1 LNLIDEVDLDK
12 VLKEAAEAFVDD
24 NKFLEYVREKS
35 AHAIS
40 RFLEKRPLGDVMGAP
55 YVITC
60 RGKNGQ
66 DLTLSILTIEKEDL
80 LCNVLGSGNVLSPEE
95 IDGDE
100 GGLRLP
106 ISGNLSSDEDGNIE
120 VSILDHVAELIRN
133 AQNHGCWKVGVGGV
147 INAPPACIK
156 STSLDGLPLS
166 HVLQCAIELWEN
178 LDIDD
183 DELVEIA
190 IRDISYQIKLQNEI
204 DKQGNRGVVDGSQG
218 SWPEEASQICARHE
232 RQLTIP
238 QPPSFEVDVCNTFS
252 IDSRSSNS
260 ARQFDPRKDP
270 TILFV
275 SIKKLTCSLDD
286 FNFRIEPLVQKTI
299 FDPIFEGGGSLAI
312 KNASIKLRIEC
323 RKERIQKLGEE
334 VTVPVL
340 QLQEHDVGLEEVKF
354 KFKETGV
361 DWVLNKIVSNF
372 SDKIT
377 QIVIDNLK
385 DQIALS
391 INAAL
396 ENLNKYIEVNPEIML
411 KILGI
416 TIDDLEEN
424 IAWV

>member
-1 LNLIDEVDLDK
+1 MILTISLLPCQYLQD
-12 VLKEAAEAFVDD
+12 
-24 NKFLEYVREKS
+24 FLPK
-35 AHAIS
+35 IS
-40 RFLEKRPLGDVMGAP
+40 IPIERRPLGDVIGVP

-66 DLTLSILTIEKEDL
+66 DLTLSIVTIDKEDL
-80 LCNVLGSGNVLSPEE
+80 LCNVLGSGNVLSTEE

-100 GGLRLP
+100 GGIRLP
-106 ISGNLSSDEDGNIE
+106 MSGNLSSDEDGNVE

-147 INAPPACIK
+147 INASPARIK

-190 IRDISYQIKLQNEI
+190 IRDISYQIQLQNEI
-204 DKQGNRGVVDGSQG
+204 DKQGNRGDVDRSQG
-218 SWPEEASQICARHE
+218 NWPEEASQICARHE
-232 RQLTIP
+232 RQLPIP
-238 QPPSFEVDVCNTFS
+238 QPSSYEVDVCNTFS
-252 IDSRSSNS
+252 IDTKPSNN

-354 KFKETGV
+354 KFQETGV

-424 IAWV
+424 VAWV